1 MFLQTFP
8 KVDKSR
14 LPFSHPQYFLYEFP
28 EDVDSVIIKVAS
40 EKAYPCSVVS
50 VQNIMVSSDPV
61 SLLARKIL
69 MFQNRGGEG
78 LRHPLPFITQ
88 PDDSNISCTWLS
100 SPCSLT
106 LIRNKTYLIDTK
118 KRWGMETRSWQKTSS
133 CKFSEK
139 NKIKAYTTCFVLRLL
154 SQR

>member
-8 KVDKSR
+8 KVDKSC
-14 LPFSHPQYFLYEFP
+14 LPFSHPQYFLYKFP

-69 MFQNRGGEG
+69 MFQNRWGRGCA
-78 LRHPLPFITQ
+78 I
-88 PDDSNISCTWLS
+88 LS
-100 SPCSLT
+100 
-106 LIRNKTYLIDTK
+106 
-118 KRWGMETRSWQKTSS
+118 RSS
-133 CKFSEK
+133 
-139 NKIKAYTTCFVLRLL
+139 L
-154 SQR
+154 SQMIATSRAPDWQSMFADIDKKQDVSHQYKEKVGDGD